1 VSRPQLKS
9 EGKRGYQSDLRA
21 AQTRLTRRAV
31 VDAAAELFVRQGYA
45 ATTVDA
51 IAGSAGVSRKTVF
64 NAVGG
69 KAALLKLAY
78 DWSIV
83 GDDEPVP
90 MSERSQVKLVQA
102 ITDPAAAVRLWVGMV
117 VEIGQRVTPIYR
129 VIEAAAD
136 AEPEAAALLATA
148 QAERLVG
155 ARHFV
160 DRIADL
166 GGLPPGMSRQEGA
179 EVFWAQTDGAL
190 YRRLVEDRGWAVE
203 KFREWLTAA
212 VIATL
217 LRPQDDSGPRDD

>member
-1 VSRPQLKS
+1 VSRPHLKP

-45 ATTVDA
+45 ATTIDA
-51 IAGSAGVSRKTVF
+51 VAEAAGVSRKTVF

-69 KAALLKLAY
+69 KAALLRLAY

-90 MSERSQVKLVQA
+90 MSERPQVKLVQA
-102 ITDPAAAVRLWVGMV
+102 ITDPVAAVRIWVGMV
-117 VEIGQRVTPIYR
+117 VEVGQRVTPIYR

-136 AEPEAAALLATA
+136 AEPAAAALLATA

-155 ARHFV
+155 ARHV
-160 DRIADL
+160 IDRIADL
-166 GGLPPGMSRQEGA
+166 GGLRPGMTREEGA

-190 YRRLVEDRGWAVE
+190 YRRLVEDRGWPAE
-203 KFREWLTAA
+203 RFREWL
-212 VIATL
+212 IATVVAVL
-217 LRPQDDSGPRDD
+217 LDRRGDQ

>member
-1 VSRPQLKS
+1 VKS

-31 VDAAAELFVRQGYA
+31 VDAATDLFVRRGYS
-45 ATTVDA
+45 ATTIDA
-51 IAGSAGVSRKTVF
+51 VAEAAGVSRKTVF

-69 KAALLKLAY
+69 KMALLRLAY

-90 MSERSQVKLVQA
+90 MSERPQVKKVHT
-102 ITDPAAAVRLWVGMV
+102 ITDPVAAVRNWVEMV
-117 VEIGQRVTPIYR
+117 IEVAQRVTPIYR

-155 ARHFV
+155 ARHSV
-160 DRIADL
+160 DRIAEL
-166 GGLPPGMSRQEGA
+166 GGLPPGMSREEGA
-179 EVFWAQTDGAL
+179 EVLWAQTDGAL
-190 YRRLVEDRGWAVE
+190 YRRLVEDRGWPVE
-203 KFREWLTAA
+203 RFREWLTDA
-212 VIATL
+212 VVAVL
-217 LRPQDDSGPRDD
+217 LGPRDD

>member
-1 VSRPQLKS
+1 VS
-9 EGKRGYQSDLRA
+9 GTRGYQSDLRA

-31 VDAAAELFVRQGYA
+31 VTAAAELFVRHGYA
-45 ATTVDA
+45 ATTIDA
-51 IAGSAGVSRKTVF
+51 VAQAAGVSRKTVF
-64 NAVGG
+64 NVVGG

-90 MSERSQVKLVQA
+90 MSERPQVKLVQA
-102 ITDPAAAVRLWVGMV
+102 ITDPEAAVRTWVGMV

-136 AEPEAAALLATA
+136 AEPEAATLLATG

-155 ARHFV
+155 ARYFV

-166 GGLPPGMSRQEGA
+166 GGLRPGLSRERAA
-179 EVFWAQTDGAL
+179 EAFWAQTDGAL
-190 YRRLVEDRGWAVE
+190 YRRLVIDRGWPVE
-203 KFREWLTAA
+203 EFQEWLVRA
-212 VIATL
+212 VLSAL
-217 LRPQDDSGPRDD
+217 LP